1 MATCNYTIRENT
13 KVGTHSFYVAPVFKD
28 VLSSEDLLEEA
39 LAGTSI
45 EPEVAKAA
53 IGLYMKAIK
62 RNVLRGN
69 RCQLGE
75 DFLTV
80 YPNLSLSVKD
90 ELNQDG
96 SVKKAAT
103 ADMLNIG
110 SAKSRLG
117 CTVSKK
123 FSQEFATQVS
133 WRKADAGA
141 TEEGEDIT
149 QSNENTDNTST
160 TPSGGNSDTGNGF
173 GEP

>member
-1 MATCNYTIRENT
+1 MATCNYTVRENT

-28 VLSSEDLLEEA
+28 TLTSKDLLDEA

-45 EPEVAKAA
+45 EPEVALAA

-69 RCQLGE
+69 RCQLGD

-103 ADMLNIG
+103 AEMLNISG
-110 SAKSRLG
+110 AKSRLG

-133 WRKADAGA
+133 WRKAVEGT

-149 QSNENTDNTST
+149 QGNENTENSGT
-160 TPSGGNSDTGNGF
+160 TTNPSSGDDSGNGF
-173 GEP
+173 G